1 MSSSQRDIEYSFVVI
16 DIENNSNNYV
26 FNVKVHNN
34 TVISHL
40 IQNFHKKLK
49 ESGVQ
54 LQEDYSS
61 YGVYYDPN
69 SVDNIVTQQKEN
81 KQGIEQRR
89 GSTRLKSSIMKPK
102 TNLSPITNQLST
114 SLSIT
119 EATPSA
125 WRELAKMANETN
137 KSFFFLIDDDNSV
150 NNNNTPLIEDDENNQ
165 GNDSK
170 NENNIINI
178 SEVNNKVTEEEFEVG
193 KKYSGRARN
202 RASSID
208 LGGLSEVMNAG
219 NQGYWLVTHKTIGAY
234 HFPSGCHLLYK
245 ITSPSTP
252 QIDRKDSA
260 PVLTGAMN
268 FIRVYNASGSYK
280 TLYRPEDTPAYL
292 LYEELA
298 EKFVLENWQS
308 YAIFLLKNGLGFYLF
323 FYCLLL

>member
-102 TNLSPITNQLST
+102 NQPFSNHKST
-114 SLSIT
+114 F
-119 EATPSA
+119 
-125 WRELAKMANETN
+125 N
-137 KSFFFLIDDDNSV
+137 V
-150 NNNNTPLIEDDENNQ
+150 
-165 GNDSK
+165 
-170 NENNIINI
+170 IINHRSDTFSMERI
-178 SEVNNKVTEEEFEVG
+178 S
-193 KKYSGRARN
+193 
-202 RASSID
+202 
-208 LGGLSEVMNAG
+208 
-219 NQGYWLVTHKTIGAY
+219 Q
-234 HFPSGCHLLYK
+234 
-245 ITSPSTP
+245 
-252 QIDRKDSA
+252 
-260 PVLTGAMN
+260 
-268 FIRVYNASGSYK
+268 
-280 TLYRPEDTPAYL
+280 
-292 LYEELA
+292 
-298 EKFVLENWQS
+298 
-308 YAIFLLKNGLGFYLF
+308 NGE
-323 FYCLLL
+323 